1 MGSTIISTLGVV
13 MFIIVILEILRYFRK
28 SNSLI
33 VEFEELKIL
42 IFTSRLYILCVG
54 WLGACDGTRA

>member
-28 SNSLI
+28 SISLI

-54 WLGACDGTRA
+54 